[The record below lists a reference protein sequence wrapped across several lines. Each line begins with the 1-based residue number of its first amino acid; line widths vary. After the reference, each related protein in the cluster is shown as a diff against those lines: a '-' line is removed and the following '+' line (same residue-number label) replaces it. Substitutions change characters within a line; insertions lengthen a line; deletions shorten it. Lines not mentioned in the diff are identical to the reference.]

1 MFICGSGSFNQV
13 EDDHPETPCSTPK
26 RSKKGT
32 SFFRNKSKNPYAGRG
47 LDKFY
52 TLLADLDEKRQKIYA
67 QNGSEDIS
75 FVRFVYSYS
84 NDVKPIVVKVK
95 EKKQEK
101 TNISDVKIQ
110 QNLSQVQSDKPTVET
125 LKAPNAASTDTDQ
138 VSEPRR
144 KHKCLACRNFKW
156 QKLRQ
161 PYYYV
166 PMIIILILILLLLY
180 GRSFAILCTSIGWY
194 LIPTTKGESSSSRKP
209 KRKKAYVRK
218 LSEKKIVN
226 NEGLSSPRSVINGPT
241 DHHKSPRQ
249 HGHRRNW

>member
-1 MFICGSGSFNQV
+1 MFICGSRSFNQV
-13 EDDHPETPCSTPK
+13 EDDLETPCYTPK
-26 RSKKGT
+26 RSKKGRR
-32 SFFRNKSKNPYAGRG
+32 FFRNKSKNPYAGRG

-52 TLLADLDEKRQKIYA
+52 ALLADLDERRQKIYT

-75 FVRFVYSYS
+75 FVRFAYS
-84 NDVKPIVVKVK
+84 NSNDIKPIVVKVK

-110 QNLSQVQSDKPTVET
+110 QNLSETQSDKPTIEI
-125 LKAPNAASTDTDQ
+125 LKASNAAGTDTDQ

-156 QKLRQ
+156 RKLRK
-161 PYYYV
+161 PYYYI
-166 PMIIILILILLLLY
+166 PMIIILILILLLLQ

-209 KRKKAYVRK
+209 KRKKEYVK
-218 LSEKKIVN
+218 KVSEKMIVN

-241 DHHKSPRQ
+241 DHKSPRQ
-249 HGHRRNW
+249 YEHRRSW